1 MQKKCI
7 KISLA
12 GDLGSGKTTVGALL
26 AERFS
31 AEKYSTGTI
40 QRKIALEMGM
50 STLELNRYMEQHHE
64 IDKMI
69 DDGLCALEGEE
80 KNLII
85 DSRMAW
91 HFVPSSF
98 AVYMQ
103 AEPLVSAARIL
114 AAGRASEHFESV
126 EEAAASI
133 RARRAS
139 EAARYEMLYGV
150 NICDME
156 NYDYV
161 VDTTYVPPETVA
173 EHIAARF
180 EAAAAGK
187 AFPRYALCPA
197 RLYPYGEEEGEPAF
211 FEENGS
217 YFIARGAKEIAERIR
232 AGAPLIALER
242 AEKGA
247 GACTAAAVRAWEERT
262 GVRFPALP
270 ACAKE

>member
-1 MQKKCI
+1 M
-7 KISLA
+7 
-12 GDLGSGKTTVGALL
+12 VPV
-26 AERFS
+26 EYFS
-31 AEKYSTGTI
+31 AEKRS
-40 QRKIALEMGM
+40 A
-50 STLELNRYMEQHHE
+50 
-64 IDKMI
+64 
-69 DDGLCALEGEE
+69 
-80 KNLII
+80 
-85 DSRMAW
+85 
-91 HFVPSSF
+91 SS
-98 AVYMQ
+98 A
-103 AEPLVSAARIL
+103 PTVSAQRIL

-161 VDTTYVPPETVA
+161 VDTTYVSPETVA
-173 EHIAARF
+173 EHIAAHF

-197 RLYPYGEEEGEPAF
+197 RLYPYGQEEGEPAF
-211 FEENGS
+211 FEEDSS